1 MIKLGKEQ
9 NLKSIIKQR
18 INKRNVPAAIL
29 QLEATLKTSLLH
41 LTPNTSLEFIIFF
54 SMIFCFINV
63 QK

>member
-1 MIKLGKEQ
+1 VIKLGKEQ

-54 SMIFCFINV
+54 
-63 QK
+63 